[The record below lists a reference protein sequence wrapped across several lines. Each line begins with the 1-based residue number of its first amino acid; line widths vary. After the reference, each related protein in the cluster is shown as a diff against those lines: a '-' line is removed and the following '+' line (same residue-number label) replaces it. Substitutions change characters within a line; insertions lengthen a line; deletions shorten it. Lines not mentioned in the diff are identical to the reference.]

1 MKKSI
6 VYLGLAAVALVS
18 CAKDKTL
25 QEYEREKLN
34 TNLALYQSVAGS
46 YTGVV
51 SAKEDE
57 QVLGA
62 MELTLRAETQVNPG
76 GNGDTASG
84 TPILVGN
91 IRFLDE
97 NVIPLTAPIGYYD
110 PSTGAYSAEIR
121 INKTGDGVK
130 VVNLTGNLANGSL
143 QGEIATRDFPG
154 SGGKFQLIRGGKNIY
169 DLLKEAR
176 PERPNDSNG
185 SRQVRAFLGNTD
197 FQQAEVRKA
206 VRIVLL
212 QPIKGNEEDLLDLID
227 PIKKVQ
233 VSFNYSQTLNLLFSN
248 ATYDIRQGTLNG
260 QRSIILNGQ
269 TQEMTLDCLN
279 QEGNMRCNHFTSGSG
294 LSARTNAK
302 VAAWDSRDPP
312 DTEDRKA
319 VSKVFVGKGVMGG
332 KQRTMKLSVTE
343 PVRPRL
349 QELEELFV
357 PNADR
362 IVNASINFSEGV
374 DATFSLARWDRV
386 NGIIDAS
393 FSNTGGGGYTAYL
406 QCQNFFFTKTKEA
419 FSCQYWTS
427 RSPLIQIDFTPP
439 FTR

>member
-1 MKKSI
+1 
-6 VYLGLAAVALVS
+6 
-18 CAKDKTL
+18 
-25 QEYEREKLN
+25 
-34 TNLALYQSVAGS
+34 
-46 YTGVV
+46 
-51 SAKEDE
+51 
-57 QVLGA
+57 
-62 MELTLRAETQVNPG
+62 
-76 GNGDTASG
+76 
-84 TPILVGN
+84 
-91 IRFLDE
+91 
-97 NVIPLTAPIGYYD
+97 
-110 PSTGAYSAEIR
+110 
-121 INKTGDGVK
+121 
-130 VVNLTGNLANGSL
+130 
-143 QGEIATRDFPG
+143 
-154 SGGKFQLIRGGKNIY
+154 
-169 DLLKEAR
+169 
-176 PERPNDSNG
+176 
-185 SRQVRAFLGNTD
+185 
-197 FQQAEVRKA
+197 
-206 VRIVLL
+206 
-212 QPIKGNEEDLLDLID
+212 
-227 PIKKVQ
+227 
-233 VSFNYSQTLNLLFSN
+233 
-248 ATYDIRQGTLNG
+248 
-260 QRSIILNGQ
+260 
-269 TQEMTLDCLN
+269 
-279 QEGNMRCNHFTSGSG
+279 MRCNHFTSGSG